1 MDKYAHERAL
11 AFAKIEYAYGYE
23 KDETLRRAEDEQR
36 YEVFRSLYDFAL
48 AYEEEHSDDE

>member
-23 KDETLRRAEDEQR
+23 KDETLRMAEDEQR
-36 YEVFRSLYDFAL
+36 YECFRSLYDFAL
-48 AYEEEHSDDE
+48 AYEEEHSDNE

>member
-11 AFAKIEYAYGYE
+11 AFAKIEYAHGYE
-23 KDETLRRAEDEQR
+23 NDETLRRAEDEQR
-36 YEVFRSLYDFAL
+36 YEFFRSLYDFAL